1 MSKTVL
7 VAPLNWGLGHAARCV
22 PIINA
27 LLQNHKVILASD
39 GVALDLLKLE
49 FPNLE
54 YEVLPSYGITYPE
67 NGSFLGHI
75 AKQVPR
81 ILKTINSEKKL
92 LPSLIKKHGIDM
104 VISDNRYGIHHESVK
119 SVFITHQI
127 VIPTPFA
134 EKILAKLQQQFL
146 VSFDE
151 IWVPDVK
158 TVPNISGKLAHNEI
172 FPDKAKYIGLLSRF
186 NDDLKAVKP
195 ETMGSE
201 DFVLGIVS
209 GPEPMRT
216 HFENLLIDELS
227 GIGQKVVL
235 VGGVSQGGSA
245 LNGANMTYF
254 PFLGM
259 NELKWL
265 IMNAKQIV
273 SRSGYST
280 VMDLL
285 ALNKTAIFVPT
296 PGQTEQEYLGDYLMK
311 NGLFY
316 TVVQDEFNWS
326 KVNIGFK
333 EWTQQRA
340 PITIENKNE
349 LLEIINRI

>member
-1 MSKTVL
+1 
-7 VAPLNWGLGHAARCV
+7 
-22 PIINA
+22 
-27 LLQNHKVILASD
+27 
-39 GVALDLLKLE
+39 
-49 FPNLE
+49 
-54 YEVLPSYGITYPE
+54 
-67 NGSFLGHI
+67 
-75 AKQVPR
+75 
-81 ILKTINSEKKL
+81 
-92 LPSLIKKHGIDM
+92 
-104 VISDNRYGIHHESVK
+104 
-119 SVFITHQI
+119 
-127 VIPTPFA
+127 
-134 EKILAKLQQQFL
+134 
-146 VSFDE
+146 
-151 IWVPDVK
+151 
-158 TVPNISGKLAHNEI
+158 
-172 FPDKAKYIGLLSRF
+172 
-186 NDDLKAVKP
+186 
-195 ETMGSE
+195 
-201 DFVLGIVS
+201 
-209 GPEPMRT
+209 
-216 HFENLLIDELS
+216 
-227 GIGQKVVL
+227 
-235 VGGVSQGGSA
+235 
-245 LNGANMTYF
+245 MTYF